1 MTAIASQLD
10 WAASSDLGRRRS
22 NNEDSWGAFALDG
35 KSTSLGEG
43 NPVWPRDGVLYIVS
57 DGIGGARGGEV
68 ASRFC
73 VDHLAEGLGRRSAA
87 GKPDAAMRE
96 AILEVHQALSAK
108 GEKTPELHGMGAT
121 LSVLWLKPG
130 GKLVLGHVGDSRIY
144 RRRDGMWSQLTED
157 QSVGAGMVRR
167 GELTEA
173 MASRLK
179 FRSLLEQAMGGDGA
193 PIEPQITETAWETG
207 DVWLLC
213 SDGLYGP
220 LGANLARVSDKALAE
235 GKIGLAAS
243 ALVAAANEAG
253 GPDNIT
259 VLLAQ
264 VLPS

>member
-1 MTAIASQLD
+1 MAAIASQLN
-10 WAASSDLGRRRS
+10 WAAHSDLGRRRS

-35 KSTSLGEG
+35 KSTPLDGT
-43 NPVWPRDGVLYIVS
+43 NAAWPRDGALYIVS

-73 VDHLAEGLGRRSAA
+73 VDHLAESLGRRSA
-87 GKPDAAMRE
+87 GKSPAVAMRE
-96 AILEVHQALSAK
+96 AILEVHQALFAK
-108 GEKTPELHGMGAT
+108 GEKSPELHGMGAT
-121 LSVLWLKPG
+121 LSALWLRLD
-130 GKLVLGHVGDSRIY
+130 GKLIIGHVGDSRIY
-144 RRRDGMWSQLTED
+144 GRRAGAWSQLTED

-173 MASRLK
+173 VASRLK

-193 PIEPQITETAWETG
+193 PIEPQIKETAWEAG
-207 DVWLLC
+207 DVWVLC

-220 LGANLARVSDKALAE
+220 LGANLTSFGDQALTE
-235 GKIGLAAS
+235 GEIGSAAS

-259 VLLAQ
+259 ILLAR
-264 VLPS
+264 VLPL

>member
-1 MTAIASQLD
+1 MTVRAPQLD

-35 KSTSLGEG
+35 KSTPLGEG
-43 NPVWPRDGVLYIVS
+43 GAAWPKDGALYIVS

-73 VDHLAEGLGRRSAA
+73 VDHLAESLGHRSAEELPA
-87 GKPDAAMRE
+87 VVMRE
-96 AILEVHQALSAK
+96 AIVEVHQALSAV

-121 LSVLWLKPG
+121 LSALWLRPD
-130 GKLVLGHVGDSRIY
+130 GKLIVGHVGDSRIY

-173 MASRLK
+173 VASRLK

-235 GKIGLAAS
+235 GKIDSAAS

-259 VLLAQ
+259 VLLAH